1 MHSNRYTVQVRE
13 GAAYFTGPWNILD
26 AVSSSLLL
34 GGSACYFLRVQ
45 DGVRIAGALGAALKC
60 FGLVD
65 YLRSFSATGSLV
77 RMISVRLILCLGLP
91 PRVRQ
96 LSS

>member
-1 MHSNRYTVQVRE
+1 MQVRE
-13 GAAYFTGPWNILD
+13 GTATYFTGPWNILD

-34 GGSACYFLRVQ
+34 VGSVYHFLRVR

-77 RMISVRLILCLGLP
+77 RMISVRLILCGLATACKAAI
-91 PRVRQ
+91 
-96 LSS
+96 